1 MLRYKIAFLINSLT
15 PGGAERV
22 MSLLLQNLQCNEF
35 DVELIMLEDDI
46 VFDIPEHIKV
56 TILSKHKSEGKS
68 VLKTLSIPWYAMKLG
83 RYIQKE
89 DIKIVVSFLYR
100 ADFVNI
106 IASGMTNHK
115 TIVSQ
120 RVNASST
127 YNDNGIVSRIYRYL
141 IRTLYPR
148 ADMVLN
154 VSEGTKYDLAENFGI
169 DLRKQKVIYNPYE
182 IEKIIS
188 LAKEPIDLPLEREN
202 TIVVVAW
209 LRKVKN
215 IGMIIEVFS
224 MLDPKMQLVIVGS
237 GEEEELLK
245 RKAEDLGLLERVYFV
260 GSDKNPYRYMARA
273 SIYVS
278 ASYAEGF
285 PNAMV
290 EAMLCKCAVVV
301 TDCLSG
307 PREILAPRSDPHI
320 LLKDQIEYAPF
331 GVLYPVGNSK
341 LLKKVLVDLIENPE
355 KKRKISEQGYQRAH
369 DFDMHEIVARY
380 CQILHEVK

>member
-1 MLRYKIAFLINSLT
+1 LKYKIAFLINSLT

-35 DVELIMLEDDI
+35 DIELIMLEDDI
-46 VFDIPEHIKV
+46 VFDIPDHIKV

-68 VLKTLSIPWYAMKLG
+68 VLKTLSIPLYALKLAT
-83 RYIQKE
+83 YVQKE
-89 DIKIVVSFLYR
+89 DIKTVVSFLYR

-106 IASGMTNHK
+106 IAAQITKHK

-127 YNDNGIVSRIYRYL
+127 YNDNTIVSRIYRYL
-141 IRTLYPR
+141 IRKLYPR
-148 ADMVLN
+148 ADVVLN
-154 VSEGTKYDLAENFGI
+154 VSEGTKYDLSKNFGI
-169 DLRKQKVIYNPYE
+169 DTRKQKVIYNPYE
-182 IEKIIS
+182 IEKIMS
-188 LAKEPIDLPLEREN
+188 LAKEPVDIPLEREN

-215 IGMIIEVFS
+215 IAMIIEVFS
-224 MLDPKMQLVIVGS
+224 MLDPKMRLVIVGS

-245 RKAEDLGLLERVYFV
+245 RKAANLGLLERIYFV
-260 GSDKNPYRYMARA
+260 GADKNPYRYMRRA

-278 ASYAEGF
+278 ASYSEGF

-307 PREILAPRSDPHI
+307 PREILAPQSDPHS
-320 LLKDQIEYAPF
+320 LVENQIEYTPF
-331 GVLYPVGNSK
+331 GVLYPVGDSK

-355 KKRKISEQGYQRAH
+355 KTRKMGEEGYQRAL
-369 DFDMHEIVARY
+369 DFDMTEIVAQY
-380 CQILHEVK
+380 CQILHEVR